1 MTEAKLYLL
10 EDWMDS
16 RKCQNRLEV
25 TPEVCIKKE
34 KTVIDGGGVEDGGS
48 FISF

>member
-16 RKCQNRLEV
+16 KKCQNGMEV
-25 TPEVCIKKE
+25 TPEVRIKKE
-34 KTVIDGGGVEDGGS
+34 KTYSDRWRRHGGWWK
-48 FISF
+48 FY